1 MSDLLSFLA
10 FSKHIA
16 ALWSQDK
23 RILYYRGKPIR
34 IERFQQMA
42 RDLMAELE
50 DGMWQKLLWVPD
62 REGRF
67 AIRLDLIQDDITL
80 SRRGSYFVNEENGV
94 MHGLH
99 YKLERVMQRSEGRKL
114 RAPEGQWNVWYV
126 NRYLSVVTYFLEKKP
141 VAYHVFNGQ
150 RARGSELA
158 TMRFRNGVLQDRN
171 QPFAEYL
178 QVKVLGGSF
187 SDYIWADSHGPWGT
201 DRLTP
206 ALKQET
212 VKHLDV
218 ALNTREYLHVAVGI
232 GRVAIGESFSRG
244 Y

>member
-94 MHGLH
+94 THGLH

-141 VAYHVFNGQ
+141 VAYHVFSGQ
-150 RARGSELA
+150 RARGSEFA

-171 QPFAEYL
+171 Q
-178 QVKVLGGSF
+178 VVL
-187 SDYIWADSHGPWGT
+187 
-201 DRLTP
+201 DRILM
-206 ALKQET
+206 T
-212 VKHLDV
+212 VIHYHKS
-218 ALNTREYLHVAVGI
+218 I
-232 GRVAIGESFSRG
+232 P
-244 Y
+244 